1 MSLGGIYNIF
11 MTISLLL
18 HSLGNE
24 TLPTME
30 RREKRHSSAV
40 GNLEKKKKKDF
51 SSPFAIKYGMT
62 SYM

>member
-30 RREKRHSSAV
+30 RRKKRHSSVV
-40 GNLEKKKKKDF
+40 GNLEKKIYF

-62 SYM
+62 SYMQ